1 MGALK
6 TLHSLQL
13 ASNHLRTLDALAGL
27 RECPALSVLD
37 LSNNNLDGDG
47 AALIELLQALPEIS
61 VLYLVGNPI
70 VNQIRSY
77 RKTLIS
83 KLPKLAC
90 APPPQQP
97 LGSSLARSLALVAA
111 NPPSPSSF
119 PPVPPASKLG
129 TRRYLD
135 DRPIFDSERLC
146 AAAWAEGGIEAEREE
161 RRRQSAQKEADAERQ
176 MAYMRNLIG
185 GKKPRGIDIDPEST
199 EISDADDSE
208 EESEEEVEPP
218 ELVAARK
225 KLAAYSARPGEA
237 VRPLGNSLIT
247 PQSDVGVCESDEWGL
262 AQGRQRMDLG
272 LDHDGQA

>member
-1 MGALK
+1 MQQNCVTEIEEGTLDNLTDLKQINLSNNNLKAIRNMGALK

-83 KLPKLAC
+83 KLPKLA
-90 APPPQQP
+90 
-97 LGSSLARSLALVAA
+97 
-111 NPPSPSSF
+111 
-119 PPVPPASKLG
+119 
-129 TRRYLD
+129 YLD

-237 VRPLGNSLIT
+237 VCPLGNSLIT